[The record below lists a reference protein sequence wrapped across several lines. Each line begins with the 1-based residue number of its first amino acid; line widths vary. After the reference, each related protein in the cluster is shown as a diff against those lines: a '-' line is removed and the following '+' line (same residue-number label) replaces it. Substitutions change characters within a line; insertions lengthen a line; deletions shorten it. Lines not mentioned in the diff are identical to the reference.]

1 MPLPITHG
9 NGGGIQPEDTSRQ
22 NLLGTQV
29 RTPGSNVASFAQ
41 TVEKDPEFNAGVA
54 MDGGKATKYQESR
67 APTAESIHAIDY
79 SRRLELFET
88 A

>member
-54 MDGGKATKYQESR
+54 MDGGKRDEISGVEGTD
-67 APTAESIHAIDY
+67 IGIDTRY
-79 SRRLELFET
+79 
-88 A
+88 